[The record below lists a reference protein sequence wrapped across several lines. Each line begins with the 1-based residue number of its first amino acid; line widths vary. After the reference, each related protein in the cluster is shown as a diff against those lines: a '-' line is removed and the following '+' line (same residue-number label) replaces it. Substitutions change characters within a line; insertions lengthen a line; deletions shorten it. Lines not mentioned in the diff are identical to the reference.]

1 MFCGVWSTWTVCLCY
16 HSSLWVI
23 FSAPKSLC
31 VLIPRSS
38 LPTKSRQPLIF
49 VPSPEFCLPECH
61 IVGINHCADFSDCLL
76 LLAICIYIF
85 VSFHALIA
93 HFFFFFFFKRCW
105 ILFCCLD
112 TAVYDPFTP
121 ASIASISICYA
132 TLNVNVDR
140 KTRLIFFPVT
150 HPIESSHFQL
160 GLSFT

>member
-93 HFFFFFFFKRCW
+93 HFFFFFFLSVVEYYSAVW
-105 ILFCCLD
+105 IQQCM
-112 TAVYDPFTP
+112 
-121 ASIASISICYA
+121 
-132 TLNVNVDR
+132 
-140 KTRLIFFPVT
+140 TRLLLLLLLLFPFAMQHWMWMLTGKPDWFFFLW
-150 HPIESSHFQL
+150 PIQ
-160 GLSFT
+160 